1 MSPSDPAIVLWPPL
15 GHRRGIVCQNA
26 GLATP
31 PRATVSRSEPAGSEP
46 EEQLPPNFC
55 RLRDS
60 ERQRNG
66 RVRILPASRRKK
78 VEAERLLCC
87 VRRRDAFRLPSSAA
101 VGPRAGLTGCH
112 GGGGPASEFPGA
124 AGAAAAAAA
133 WGARA
138 LGSRACSGTGAA
150 QRHGRALWNRGL
162 GYRGGLRRLQ
172 FRQADGPLRAAG
184 KSVLAWPF
192 LCPLSLCLSQC
203 TPHCPAQMASGP
215 ALPEPSQPCPSPLI
229 FSTLTVCLFDPPC
242 SAPGPGPVTPQ

>member
-1 MSPSDPAIVLWPPL
+1 MSPSDPAIVLWPSL

-124 AGAAAAAAA
+124 AGAAAAVA

-138 LGSRACSGTGAA
+138 LGSRAGSGTGAA
-150 QRHGRALWNRGL
+150 QRHSRALWNRGL

-192 LCPLSLCLSQC
+192 LCPPSLCLSQC
-203 TPHCPAQMASGP
+203 APTALPRWPAGLHCPS
-215 ALPEPSQPCPSPLI
+215 LPSLAPL
-229 FSTLTVCLFDPPC
+229 P
-242 SAPGPGPVTPQ
+242 